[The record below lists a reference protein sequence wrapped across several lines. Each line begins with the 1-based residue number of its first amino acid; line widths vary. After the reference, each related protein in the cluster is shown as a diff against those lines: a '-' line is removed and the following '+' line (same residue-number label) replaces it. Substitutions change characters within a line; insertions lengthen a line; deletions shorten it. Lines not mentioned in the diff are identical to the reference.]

1 MKALISNIF
10 GKLGYNISRKSKSSA
25 FSELGEKVGFEFE
38 DYARDAINVVRRQTM
53 LPYMSLITLYEQVVF
68 IEKTGIPGDFVECG
82 VWKGGA
88 VGLMALANLK
98 WNESRRNLHLFD
110 AFEEICAPD
119 EKVDGQ
125 VAINEVKNKLGKDA
139 LTKGELKPLKGFY
152 DDFGGPGNLSE
163 CSNLIENVIGYPPD
177 KVFYH
182 KGWFQNTVPADK
194 QNIKSIAILRLDGDW
209 YDSTKVCIENLYDK
223 VVPGGFVIFDDY
235 GLYEGCKKAVDEFFE
250 SRKESHFLNYTTR
263 ACRYFRKI

>member
-1 MKALISNIF
+1 MF
-10 GKLGYNISRKSKSSA
+10 KLNRK
-25 FSELGEKVGFEFE
+25 L
-38 DYARDAINVVRRQTM
+38 
-53 LPYMSLITLYEQVVF
+53 
-68 IEKTGIPGDFVECG
+68 
-82 VWKGGA
+82 
-88 VGLMALANLK
+88 
-98 WNESRRNLHLFD
+98 
-110 AFEEICAPD
+110 
-119 EKVDGQ
+119 
-125 VAINEVKNKLGKDA
+125 
-139 LTKGELKPLKGFY
+139 
-152 DDFGGPGNLSE
+152 
-163 CSNLIENVIGYPPD
+163 IGYPPD